1 METKYSKRV
10 KIVDD
15 KRKSDLTPVRKVP
28 KTNDLG
34 MENSQAILK
43 LLAFEINEGPEHP
56 PILCRR

>member
-1 METKYSKRV
+1 METKHSKGV

-15 KRKSDLTPVRKVP
+15 KRKSDLTPVREVP

-43 LLAFEINEGPEHP
+43 LLVVGINEGPEHP
-56 PILCRR
+56 PILYRR